1 LIRTPNGNLA
11 VLSRAIPDSRFAG
24 FSGMG
29 HDLPRALWPEF
40 VRESRRSPRSANS
53 TAVPVNETANRPK
66 ERDQMRIR

>member
-40 VRESRRSPRSANS
+40 VREITALAALGEQHRRSS
-53 TAVPVNETANRPK
+53 
-66 ERDQMRIR
+66 